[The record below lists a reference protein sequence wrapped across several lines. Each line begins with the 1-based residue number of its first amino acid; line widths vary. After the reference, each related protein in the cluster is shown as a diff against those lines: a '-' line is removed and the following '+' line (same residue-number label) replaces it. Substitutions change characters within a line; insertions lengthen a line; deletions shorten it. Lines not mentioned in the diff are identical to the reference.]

1 MKVKI
6 TSLYGATCRFSRL
19 LALKLRE
26 EDKVKHMVWS
36 FFLTLAALTVWP
48 APLAFLA
55 VFVIGLLK
63 ECWDFRFGSGFCF
76 YDMTGNLI
84 GSLFGLVLGLP
95 LIALICRP

>member
-36 FFLTLAALTVWP
+36 FFLTLAGGTACESITKVDLPPEVTGIS
-48 APLAFLA
+48 PLASTAPF
-55 VFVIGLLK
+55 
-63 ECWDFRFGSGFCF
+63 WP
-76 YDMTGNLI
+76 
-84 GSLFGLVLGLP
+84 SL
-95 LIALICRP
+95 R

>member
-1 MKVKI
+1 
-6 TSLYGATCRFSRL
+6 
-19 LALKLRE
+19 
-26 EDKVKHMVWS
+26 
-36 FFLTLAALTVWP
+36 
-48 APLAFLA
+48 

-95 LIALICRP
+95 LIALISRP